1 VPLTNLN
8 GKIGRQL
15 GVTLIEDVFP
25 YEPSK
30 RRRWKSSRYEGL
42 LPDEEKPRYESKYK
56 AAPPGTH
63 FVQLTAMAELKQQ
76 GWQWAY
82 EDYCLFHDVPAEDE
96 ATHRPGTQK
105 MIDLLGAEVVA
116 EVRRVGEIYQ
126 KGELK
131 PVEPDLIAWR
141 DVDGRRE
148 WQFIEVLIDGD
159 ALRKGQLLGLTIL
172 ALVTKGQSAVWRFI
186 DYDKWVDDRN
196 KVKRPKEHK
205 DRFGP
210 RAASSES
217 AAAEAAPE
225 APSSERMTVREIP
238 AVSPALETPPVTTA
252 PAPEPEPEWSSKG
265 TVPNMPAVA
274 PSVDTEVPPTSV
286 APPPPEGD
294 GNDPSR
300 QP

>member
-56 AAPPGTH
+56 ASPPGTH

-96 ATHRPGTQK
+96 PTHRAGTQK
-105 MIDLLGAEVVA
+105 MIELLGAEVVA

-186 DYDKWVDDRN
+186 DYDKWVDYRN

-217 AAAEAAPE
+217 AEAAPE
-225 APSSERMTVREIP
+225 PPSSERMTVREIP
-238 AVSPALETPPVTTA
+238 VVSPALETPPA
-252 PAPEPEPEWSSKG
+252 AAPEPEAESEWSSKG

-274 PSVDTEVPPTSV
+274 DTEVPPTSV

-300 QP
+300 QS

>member
-30 RRRWKSSRYEGL
+30 RRRWKSTRYEGL

-56 AAPPGTH
+56 ASPPGTH
-63 FVQLTAMAELKQQ
+63 FSQLTAMAELKQQ

-105 MIDLLGAEVVA
+105 MTELLGAEVVA

-126 KGELK
+126 KGELR
-131 PVEPDLIAWR
+131 PVEPDLICWR
-141 DVDGRRE
+141 DVEGRRE
-148 WQFIEVLIDGD
+148 WQFVEVLIDGD

-172 ALVTKGQSAVWRFI
+172 ALVTKGQSSVWRFI
-186 DYDKWVDDRN
+186 DYDKWVDYRN

-210 RAASSES
+210 RAAPSAD
-217 AAAEAAPE
+217 AAAEAPAATE
-225 APSSERMTVREIP
+225 AP
-238 AVSPALETPPVTTA
+238 AAA
-252 PAPEPEPEWSSKG
+252 PAPPAAPAPSAPPSETEWSTKA
-265 TVPNMPAVA
+265 TVPNMPSVTPEPEPA
-274 PSVDTEVPPTSV
+274 PEPS
-286 APPPPEGD
+286 APENLDGQ
-294 GNDPSR
+294 GNDPSHE
-300 QP
+300 P

>member
-15 GVTLIEDVFP
+15 GVTLIEDIFP

-30 RRRWKSSRYEGL
+30 RRRWKAARYEGL
-42 LPDEEKPRYESKYK
+42 LPDEEKPRFETKYK
-56 AAPPGTH
+56 TAPPGTH
-63 FVQLTAMAELKQQ
+63 FSQLTAMAELKQQ

-82 EDYCLFHDVPAEDE
+82 EDYNLFHDVDPEDQ
-96 ATHRPGTQK
+96 ATHGPGTAK
-105 MIDLLGAEVVA
+105 ITELLGAEVVA

-148 WQFIEVLIDGD
+148 GQFIEVLIDGD

-172 ALVTKGQSAVWRFI
+172 ALVTKGQSTVWRFI
-186 DYDKWVDDRN
+186 DYDKWVDYRN

-210 RAASSES
+210 RTAVTTD
-217 AAAEAAPE
+217 AAAEAPAP
-225 APSSERMTVREIP
+225 
-238 AVSPALETPPVTTA
+238 TPPT
-252 PAPEPEPEWSSKG
+252 ESEWSAKA
-265 TVPNMPAVA
+265 TVPNMPAV
-274 PSVDTEVPPTSV
+274 SVDTEVPPTSV
-286 APPPPEGD
+286 APPAPSSEPPEAAPPD
-294 GNDPSR
+294 GNDPSH
-300 QP
+300 QT